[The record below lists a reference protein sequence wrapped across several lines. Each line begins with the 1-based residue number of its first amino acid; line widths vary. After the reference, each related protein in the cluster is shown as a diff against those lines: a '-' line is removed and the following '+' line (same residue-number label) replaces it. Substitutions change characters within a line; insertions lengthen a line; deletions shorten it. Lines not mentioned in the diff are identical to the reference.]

1 MKIKPNYFSGQEAR
15 IKTIVRTD
23 GMNYSVRENRMRFFF
38 PDVWM
43 SFVDL
48 LKPKQKI
55 TFTFLINTGMRINEA
70 RNVRVCDIDFDRNS
84 IIIKFTKSRNR
95 DGSRKIRVIPI
106 SNQFSKYLRGLIK
119 AFNLGAEDKFPILS
133 TPSANIGMKKAL
145 RKMELKDWQ
154 NISVHNVRKSAEAW
168 LMSMEVDSLKVAKHF
183 GHTIAVAEKFYVSP
197 DTFSWDDKQRIR
209 EILGDL
215 YQK

>member
-38 PDVWM
+38 PDEWM

-84 IIIKFTKSRNR
+84 IIIKFTKSRNK